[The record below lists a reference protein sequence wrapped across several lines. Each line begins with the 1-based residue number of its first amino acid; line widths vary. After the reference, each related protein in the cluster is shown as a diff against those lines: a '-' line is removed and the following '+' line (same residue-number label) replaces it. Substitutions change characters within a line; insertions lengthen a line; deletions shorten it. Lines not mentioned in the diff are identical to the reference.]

1 MPIPVELHFADNY
14 DEFYTGAPVCD
25 SCNLVTDREWVSPTY
40 RLGVRRPDACVTRD
54 GAPIVSQRFVEAAAG
69 LPGAR
74 YVPLPAD
81 PGSFLMLIDQQ
92 LIPDPAIH
100 RARFDEWCP
109 ACEQW
114 TRVHVT
120 AKWFLDE
127 DELPLGFSQDI
138 VAYGEGLGFPRQL
151 SHPRFVH
158 PGSVATLKQT
168 RLRGVS
174 LSPVR
179 KPDDKPKDPIAGVM
193 FTLQRRAT
201 GTWIRRADATEGDW
215 GNYATHV
222 FAAGASPQA
231 VAELPS
237 ALHRAYLEITDG
249 AILFDRVDDDDP
261 TTRRGM
267 QIFSTA
273 EIEQNSRFLQESIG
287 TAVANNPDEYHDL
300 NAESDIDLLTWYQ
313 RMTPVAAIVGSAD
326 LIVADPT
333 ELDINEEPAIVM
345 LDHEMF
351 YSNPIND
358 AAVIHR
364 WTNFAE
370 FFEDV
375 IKNYTAYS

>member
-1 MPIPVELHFADNY
+1 LHLADNY

-25 SCNLVTDREWVSPTY
+25 SCNLVTDSEWVSPTF

-54 GAPIVSQRFVEAAAG
+54 RATIVSQRFVDAAAG

-74 YVPLPAD
+74 YLPLPAD
-81 PGSFLMLIDQQ
+81 PGSFLMMIDQQ

-100 RARFDEWCP
+100 RAHFDAWCP
-109 ACEQW
+109 ACERW
-114 TRVHVT
+114 TNVHGT
-120 AKWFLDE
+120 TNWFLDE

-138 VAYGEGLGFPRQL
+138 VGYGGGFGIPSQL

-158 PGSVATLKQT
+158 PASVATLKAT

-174 LSPVR
+174 FFPAR
-179 KPDDKPKDPIAGVM
+179 KPGDQPIDPFAGVM
-193 FTLQRRAT
+193 FVLQGRAT
-201 GTWIRRADATEGDW
+201 TAWVRRADAAEGDF
-215 GNYATHV
+215 GSYATHS
-222 FAAGASPQA
+222 FAAGASPRA
-231 VAELPS
+231 VAHLPG
-237 ALHRAYLEITDG
+237 ALHRTYLEITDG

-261 TTRRGM
+261 TVKRGM

-273 EIEQNSRFLQESIG
+273 EIERTSRFLQETFR

-300 NAESDIDLLTWYQ
+300 NAESDIDLLTWYR

-333 ELDINEEPAIVM
+333 DLDINDEPAIIM
-345 LDHEMF
+345 LDHELF
-351 YSNPIND
+351 YGSAIND

-370 FFEDV
+370 FFGDV
-375 IKNYTAYS
+375 VMNYATYS